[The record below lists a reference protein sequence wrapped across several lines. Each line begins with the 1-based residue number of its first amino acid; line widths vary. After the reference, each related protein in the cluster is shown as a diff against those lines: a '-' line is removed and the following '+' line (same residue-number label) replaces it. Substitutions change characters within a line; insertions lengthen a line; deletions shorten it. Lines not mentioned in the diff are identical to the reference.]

1 MTGVNTRI
9 TTPILPFALITSLFL
24 LWGLANNMTDTLLA
38 AFKRIMSMSDAQ
50 TSLIQVASYGLG
62 YFLFA
67 LPAAIYIK
75 KYSYKSGVLLG
86 LGLYTIGCFMFYPAM
101 LTGNYFN
108 FLGAIWILFG
118 GLSVLETAANP
129 YIIAMGP
136 EETGTRRLNFAQSF
150 NPLGSIMGVVISQ
163 IFILSELNRAT
174 AEERASMVPE
184 QLRQIQYAE
193 LNAVTWTYVSI
204 GFILLVLWIVIFIT
218 KMPRTSDMHKALDL
232 KGTFKRLLSNKNY
245 TIGVLA
251 QFLYVGAQIGVWSF
265 TIRYAMKELNLE
277 SIELPLGSTPEQ
289 VAAQYYVASLILF
302 VISRFICTFLM
313 KYIKPERLLT
323 WAALLAS
330 VSSIIVISAHGM
342 TGVIALVSISAFMSL
357 MFPTIF
363 GIASKGL
370 GEDAKIG
377 SSGMIM
383 AILGGAVI
391 TAIQGKVSDL
401 TGSINIAY
409 SVPLVCFLIIA
420 FYGGFIRHQNKRT
433 VKT

>member
-1 MTGVNTRI
+1 
-9 TTPILPFALITSLFL
+9 
-24 LWGLANNMTDTLLA
+24 
-38 AFKRIMSMSDAQ
+38 MSDAQ
-50 TSLIQVASYGLG
+50 TSLIQIASYGLG

-86 LGLYTIGCFMFYPAM
+86 LGLYTVGCFLFYPAM

-129 YIIAMGP
+129 YIIAMGR

-163 IFILSELNRAT
+163 IFILSELNRAS
-174 AEERASMVPE
+174 ADERAAMVPE
-184 QLRQIQYAE
+184 QLKQIQYGE
-193 LNAVTWTYVSI
+193 LNAVTMTYVSI
-204 GFILLVLWIVIFIT
+204 GVILLVLWIIILLT
-218 KMPRTSDMHKALDL
+218 KMPKTADENKALDL
-232 KGTFKRLLSNKNY
+232 KGTLKRLLSNKNY
-245 TIGVLA
+245 TMGVFA

-265 TIRYAMKELNLE
+265 TIRYAMKELDLE
-277 SIELPLGSTPEQ
+277 NIELPLGQTPEQ
-289 VAAQYYVASLILF
+289 VAAQYYVAALILF
-302 VISRFICTFLM
+302 VASRFICTFLM
-313 KYIKPERLLT
+313 RYIKPERLLT
-323 WAALLAS
+323 WAAIMAS
-330 VSSIIVISAHGM
+330 VSTLFVIFGHGM
-342 TGVIALVSISAFMSL
+342 VGVIALVSISAFMSL

-370 GEDAKIG
+370 GEDAKIA

-383 AILGGAVI
+383 AIVGGAVI

-401 TGSINIAY
+401 SGSINIAY
-409 SVPLVCFLIIA
+409 SIPLVCFLIIA
-420 FYGGFIRHQNKRT
+420 FYGGFIRHQNKGGSPL
-433 VKT
+433 VS